1 MNDLFRRIGSLINDQ
16 DMRTTFTNRHLVKFS
31 TSDIEFPIPQD
42 QPQRIRSTTSVKSVF
57 RPGNINFPC
66 FHHGRRVKYNDL
78 VIVRS
83 GCISFR
89 GRNESDRSTHRSSR
103 RHFQTS
109 FHFQSSIIL
118 PGVFYNRTLRS
129 SRHVE
134 YPITIRHQIRS
145 NFGFNRIRE
154 RHRSDLH
161 ILYRYDISHIRLRL
175 HVNTYDNRCFTL
187 IFIIIFV
194 VIRT

>member
-1 MNDLFRRIGSLINDQ
+1 MIFSGVSVASSMI
-16 DMRTTFTNRHLVKFS
+16 RTCAPLFTNRHLVKFS

-66 FHHGRRVKYNDL
+66 FYHGRRVKYNDL

-118 PGVFYNRTLRS
+118 PGYF
-129 SRHVE
+129 
-134 YPITIRHQIRS
+134 TIVPS
-145 NFGFNRIRE
+145 EVPG
-154 RHRSDLH
+154 
-161 ILYRYDISHIRLRL
+161 
-175 HVNTYDNRCFTL
+175 T
-187 IFIIIFV
+187 
-194 VIRT
+194 